1 MAVFFDYPAGG
12 DNTGDSGVRT
22 FLDHLRP
29 ADWQRLIGSMER
41 RRFEAG
47 DVVMERGDVDRSL
60 FLIASGKVEVVVEEG
75 RRGRRVR
82 ELGPGSMLG
91 EVAFFDGMPRSSTVR
106 ALTDCEV
113 LRLGQDAFEAL
124 AARHPDLGRSL
135 LLELGRVVALRLR
148 QAEARD
154 D

>member
-1 MAVFFDYPAGG
+1 VAAFFDYPAGERSSS
-12 DNTGDSGVRT
+12 DSGVHT
-22 FLDHLRP
+22 FLENLRP
-29 ADWQRLIGSMER
+29 ADWQRLIAGMER

-47 DVVMERGDVDRSL
+47 DVVMERGEVDRSL
-60 FLIASGKVEVVVEEG
+60 FLVASGTVEVIVGEG
-75 RRGRRVR
+75 RRNRRVR
-82 ELGPGSMLG
+82 ELGPGSLLG
-91 EVAFFDGMPRSSTVR
+91 EIAFFDGQPRSSTVR
-106 ALTDCEV
+106 ALTSCEV

-135 LLELGRVVALRLR
+135 LLELGRVLALRLR